1 MPAACELHC
10 DTGTRTSHKLQYRC
24 ELYRPP
30 PPCPPRR
37 PPRPLCPPQ
46 PPPRPRPPPPRPC
59 VYSWP
64 RPPLPCAKPPGAP
77 PPRPPSPAL
86 CPRPRLRAMPSGAQ
100 GGGRRD
106 GRARP
111 SRRAPPPRVARP
123 LWRSQRKST
132 TEKCASKRLFARA
145 HATARAQRGQWADRA
160 ARAPGD
166 EFAARVGA
174 GRARRIAA
182 LARRLRPLL
191 SGGTPVRLRWC
202 VPQARGRLW
211 AARPCSLTCPLHVR
225 ERVPA
230 LTRHARSLRCPVA
243 LRRHARALYSLG
255 PGHWVGG
262 GAAVAALRAWCG
274 AHVPGRSRSARAG
287 RDAQQERHRGGVE
300 AALRCLRGC
309 AS

>member
-1 MPAACELHC
+1 MREASGRAGPATAFTCA
-10 DTGTRTSHKLQYRC
+10 
-24 ELYRPP
+24 
-30 PPCPPRR
+30 
-37 PPRPLCPPQ
+37 
-46 PPPRPRPPPPRPC
+46 
-59 VYSWP
+59 
-64 RPPLPCAKPPGAP
+64 LPT
-77 PPRPPSPAL
+77 PSPAGHAER
-86 CPRPRLRAMPSGAQ
+86 CAGGGGGATGARARRAVPRRRAWRARSGARSAKAQ
-100 GGGRRD
+100 QKNAHPSVSSRAPTPQHVRSAGGGRTERLAHPAASSP
-106 GRARP
+106 RA
-111 SRRAPPPRVARP
+111 SVQGAPVALLR
-123 LWRSQRKST
+123 WR
-132 TEKCASKRLFARA
+132 
-145 HATARAQRGQWADRA
+145 GGW
-160 ARAPGD
+160 
-166 EFAARVGA
+166 
-174 GRARRIAA
+174 
-182 LARRLRPLL
+182 RPLL

>member
-77 PPRPPSPAL
+77 APRPPSPAL

-145 HATARAQRGQWADRA
+145 HATARAQRGRWADRA
-160 ARAPGD
+160 ARAPGG

-182 LARRLRPLL
+182 LVRRLATAAERRNTCAAAMVRAASAGASVGGPHVLAHLPAARARARSCSNSACTFAALPRGATPPRACTLLARPWPL
-191 SGGTPVRLRWC
+191 GRWRRR
-202 VPQARGRLW
+202 RGRASRLVRRSCSW
-211 AARPCSLTCPLHVR
+211 A
-225 ERVPA
+225 
-230 LTRHARSLRCPVA
+230 
-243 LRRHARALYSLG
+243 
-255 PGHWVGG
+255 
-262 GAAVAALRAWCG
+262 
-274 AHVPGRSRSARAG
+274 
-287 RDAQQERHRGGVE
+287 
-300 AALRCLRGC
+300 
-309 AS
+309 